1 MTEAGVLA
9 TQGKKAMEM
18 KEKKAD
24 VTLQPVYMVLMIA
37 RKYGHCEDSEIIL

>member
-9 TQGKKAMEM
+9 TKGKKAMEM
-18 KEKKAD
+18 EEKKA
-24 VTLQPVYMVLMIA
+24 VATLQPVYMAPMIA